1 MAWSTNPDYSVKP
14 QCRHSEVS
22 FQIKNVSFANTNL
35 HYLELYGFCTQ
46 CQKTT
51 RFVGITSDRR
61 DLAPSMTSDGVM
73 VRLPFVCDGD
83 ELKL

>member
-1 MAWSTNPDYSVKP
+1 MWSTNPDYSVKP
-14 QCRHSEVS
+14 DCRHTEVAI
-22 FQIKNVSFANTNL
+22 QTKNVNFKNNNL
-35 HYLELYGFCTQ
+35 HYLELFGFCTQ
-46 CQKTT
+46 CKKAT
-51 RFVGITSDRR
+51 RFLGITSDRR